1 MNRSKFFGS
10 LFSLL
15 AVIIGAFNSH
25 TLKKILPESA
35 IESIDV
41 AIKYMMYHGLALL
54 ILSIL
59 SLKEKKYVANLF
71 IFGTILFSFSILFL
85 SLQSI
90 INIKVSWLG
99 PVTPIG
105 GSFLIFGW
113 ILLLYKFIRERHI

>member
-1 MNRSKFFGS
+1 MIKAKFFGA

-15 AVIIGAFNSH
+15 SVIIGAFNSH
-25 TLKKILPESA
+25 ALKKILPESA

-41 AIKYMMYHGLALL
+41 ALRYMMYHGLVLL

-59 SLKEKKYVANLF
+59 PLKEKKHVANLF

-85 SLQSI
+85 SFQSI
-90 INIKVSWLG
+90 INIKISWLG
-99 PVTPIG
+99 PITPIG

-113 ILLLYKFIRERHI
+113 ILLLYRFIREKHI

>member
-1 MNRSKFFGS
+1 VIKAKFFGA

-15 AVIIGAFNSH
+15 SVIIGAFNSH
-25 TLKKILPESA
+25 ALKKILPESA

-41 AIKYMMYHGLALL
+41 ALRYMMYHGLVLL

-59 SLKEKKYVANLF
+59 PLKEKKHVANLF

-85 SLQSI
+85 SFQSI
-90 INIKVSWLG
+90 INIKISWLG
-99 PVTPIG
+99 PITPIG

-113 ILLLYKFIRERHI
+113 ILLLYRFIREKHI

>member
-1 MNRSKFFGS
+1 MNKPKFFGA

-25 TLKKILPESA
+25 ALKKILPESA
-35 IESIDV
+35 IESIEV
-41 AIKYMMYHGLALL
+41 AVRYMMYHGLALL

-59 SLKEKKYVANLF
+59 SLKEKKHVANLF

-85 SLQSI
+85 SFQSM
-90 INIKVSWLG
+90 INIKINWLG
-99 PVTPIG
+99 PITPIG

-113 ILLLYKFIRERHI
+113 ILLFYRFIREKHN